1 MGLNCPI
8 FYKVELMK
16 YSVIGLFMLALVGC
30 DTSSSHRT
38 QQVAASAIF
47 GDHTSATTRT
57 GTLSGILILGHE
69 VSAITPCGSE
79 LDYWVVDKT
88 SSLKHNYE
96 KTIGEN
102 PKPYTPVYLS
112 AEVNFLG
119 KASDGFAEEYDGV
132 VEITKIDAL
141 SALTLAQKCNSEQT
155 KHLLQNNEVINAT
168 YINSKGEKLFVLF
181 YTKENQAVVRF
192 VDNKASATLMS
203 QRPASGMWYKN
214 DEYELSGK
222 GKVIELYKRGELL
235 FKGHQLEINK
245 P

>member
-1 MGLNCPI
+1 
-8 FYKVELMK
+8 MK
-16 YSVIGLFMLALVGC
+16 YNVIGIFMLALAGC
-30 DTSSSHRT
+30 DTPSSHQT
-38 QQVAASAIF
+38 QQVAASAIS

-69 VSAITPCGSE
+69 VSAITPCDSE

-88 SSLKHNYE
+88 STLKHNYE
-96 KTIGEN
+96 KIIGEN

-119 KASDGFAEEYDGV
+119 KASDGFAEDYDGV
-132 VEITKIDAL
+132 VEVTNVHAL
-141 SALTLAQKCNSEQT
+141 KALTVAQNCNPEQT

-168 YINSKGEKLFVLF
+168 YINSEGEKLFVLF
-181 YTKENQAVVRF
+181 YTKEDQAIVRF
-192 VDNKASATLMS
+192 VDNKASATLTS

-222 GKVIELYKRGELL
+222 GKAIELYKQGELL